1 MKERIEKCEDIA
13 KRMRRDMVEMSK
25 YCGGDAHWGGAMS
38 CTDAL
43 AVLYGDIMNCTTE
56 DLEYG
61 ARDRFILSKGHN
73 AMALYTALVETG
85 IESPDTLEQ
94 FQQDGSI
101 YGELAIMNEAHG
113 IECSGGSLGLGLPMG
128 VGMALKAK
136 REHWTGK
143 IYVMTGDGE
152 VDEGSVWEAAMA
164 AAQFQ
169 LNNLVFIVD
178 RNGMQSDGANCD
190 IMSMDTLDEKLTAF
204 GFDTVVVNG
213 HDYEELIRAFER
225 VGKTDKPNA
234 VILDTVKGKGISFME
249 NDNQWH
255 HEILKKEL
263 LEQSK
268 KEVGVE

>member
-1 MKERIEKCEDIA
+1 
-13 KRMRRDMVEMSK
+13 
-25 YCGGDAHWGGAMS
+25 
-38 CTDAL
+38 
-43 AVLYGDIMNCTTE
+43 
-56 DLEYG
+56 
-61 ARDRFILSKGHN
+61 
-73 AMALYTALVETG
+73 
-85 IESPDTLEQ
+85 
-94 FQQDGSI
+94 
-101 YGELAIMNEAHG
+101 
-113 IECSGGSLGLGLPMG
+113 
-128 VGMALKAK
+128 MALKAK

-263 LEQSK
+263 LEQAK